1 MVNGQNKNSFVLI
14 SMTLHCLTLRCH
26 SHHGVRLGP
35 QSLTPQCSSHRWVKM
50 HTVESESKMLS
61 LVALKGM
68 LSLVALKGMLSL
80 VALKGMLSLVARKGM
95 LSLVALKG
103 ILSLVALKGMLSLVA
118 LKGIIRSLGCSASL
132 DSTVWRT
139 LWSPTFLTLCSSIS
153 DNSKPNTKILSP
165 VYQGPR
171 WFRII
176 TTHSL

>member
-1 MVNGQNKNSFVLI
+1 MLLKSEYYLMVNGQNKNSFVLI

-68 LSLVALKGMLSL
+68 LSLVALKG
-80 VALKGMLSLVARKGM
+80 
-95 LSLVALKG
+95 

-139 LWSPTFLTLCSSIS
+139 LWSPTFLTLCPSIS
-153 DNSKPNTKILSP
+153 DHSKPNTKILSP

>member
-1 MVNGQNKNSFVLI
+1 MLLKSEYYLMVNGQNKNSFVLI

-61 LVALKGM
+61 LVAL
-68 LSLVALKGMLSL
+68 
-80 VALKGMLSLVARKGM
+80 KGM